1 MKIRAKNFTAVPIM
15 LSIMV
20 TVLGQLGMT
29 FDAGA
34 APATVYADFN
44 GDGKDDMVVGVPF
57 EDLGTSTATANVGL
71 VHVIYGSST
80 VGLVSANNQIW
91 HQNSTDIF
99 DTSEANDRFGR
110 ALAAGDFNNDGYDD
124 LAVGID
130 EEDIGSIANAGAV
143 NIIYGSLSGLSA
155 TVTPDSIWFQD
166 SGSIIDTS
174 EAGDSFG
181 YTLTVGDF
189 DNNGFDDLAV
199 GVFREDIGTI
209 VDAGAVNIL
218 YGSGIGISDTGN
230 QFWHQD
236 STDIEGA
243 AEAEDHFGRALAA
256 GDFNNDGYDD
266 LAVGVPQEA
275 IGSIATAGAV
285 NIIYGSFSG
294 LSATAIADSIWHQDS
309 AGILDTSEIGDLFG
323 DALAVGDFDGNNIDD
338 LAVGVPG
345 ENIGSIGDAG
355 AVCVLFGTSC
365 GLSDVGDQFLH
376 QNSTGIFDTSET
388 GDGFGRSLAV
398 GNYDGDAF
406 DDLVVGVPG
415 EKIGVNTSAIPG
427 AGAVNVLYGSD
438 GGLYEAD
445 NQFWHQNSSNI
456 KDWCEL
462 SDSFGMGVK

>member
-143 NIIYGSLSGLSA
+143 NVIYGSASGLSS
-155 TVTPDSIWFQD
+155 V
-166 SGSIIDTS
+166 
-174 EAGDSFG
+174 
-181 YTLTVGDF
+181 
-189 DNNGFDDLAV
+189 
-199 GVFREDIGTI
+199 
-209 VDAGAVNIL
+209 
-218 YGSGIGISDTGN
+218 GN

-236 STDIEGA
+236 SPGIEGA
-243 AEAEDHFGRALAA
+243 AEAEDHFGFALAA